1 MKIGPSLVKYHHS
14 SERWMNMG
22 CLEDEVCPDQ
32 RDASKMRGN
41 MPMSEMCQ
49 DGERD
54 AQISHLARI
63 PGKREYGSLL
73 D

>member
-1 MKIGPSLVKYHHS
+1 
-14 SERWMNMG
+14 MNMG